1 MADANP
7 EGQGEEKF
15 SVSTWLPECYV
26 DSEPAVCELNPC
38 GHFISIDTARH
49 FAARIRRGEH
59 AANPDRC
66 PMCRTPWT
74 EIRCL
79 SVEASINKIIKN
91 LDDYTINIPDGP
103 LRTWFKQILHFF
115 TSENNALESELQSD
129 IGKCLVDSFIKRGR
143 TGNTLAITNNS
154 KKIIALIECVDKAV
168 NGWIDS
174 NFGSDRKKAIAA
186 QKEGVLGEVYEDSP
200 IQWLLEISDRLNT
213 AAIEQA
219 RTVRFPVNNT
229 VIPVGSII
237 NGLHEGIAGGAR
249 RVAQV
254 PGRVATAALAT
265 AVLIGTSKMYG
276 DIDRSTCA
284 ELSTAQERAPDVP
297 IRGRWEDIKV
307 CENTGTFRK
316 FEPEFCCDPKLGRV
330 CGTDKYHP
338 KGGEGNKYSG
348 PEVAFR
354 HQWAFEPGRYHDCD
368 TSTSASCLG
377 ITGAAW
383 LAGTSTIGH
392 TSWEK
397 SKGAKFVTTA
407 HAPGPLLPSEQE
419 QCHTT
424 LSLQEMGNLVGAAVS
439 VGVLIYGLYR
449 ACTESRPPAPDL
461 VGDDTLVITPDGRE
475 HRGGSKYSIKRRRRR
490 KNTRRKRGGDPDA
503 AKKIQKIVRGR
514 QSRKKTV
521 QRLSQNPFQTGAV
534 DALVPGMYRDGFTPF
549 FERPGE
555 HINREFNIS
564 PTSKTPLARD
574 VEEFKKKRKV
584 KERANERLWV
594 INYLTNID
602 GKGADS
608 KFSRDSLTKS
618 TRPELILRERSDDD
632 YINDNRRAQLARIN
646 ASRFANG
653 GKRRKKSRRKKS
665 RRKKSRRRRQRKKR
679 TRRR

>member
-7 EGQGEEKF
+7 EGQGQGEEKF
-15 SVSTWLPECYV
+15 YVHTWLPECSV
-26 DSEPAVCELNPC
+26 DTEPAVCEFNPC
-38 GHFISIDTARH
+38 RHFISIDTARH

-115 TSENNALESELQSD
+115 TSENNALESELLRD
-129 IGKCLVDSFIKRGR
+129 VGKCLVDSFIKRGR
-143 TGNTLAITNNS
+143 TGNILAITNNS
-154 KKIIALIECVDKAV
+154 EKIIALIECVDDAV
-168 NGWIDS
+168 NDWIVR
-174 NFGSDRKKAIAA
+174 NFGSNRKKAIAA

-200 IQWLLEISDRLNT
+200 IQWLLEISDGLNT

-219 RTVRFPVNNT
+219 RTVRSPVNNT
-229 VIPVGSII
+229 VILVGSII
-237 NGLHEGIAGGAR
+237 NGLHEGIAGAR

-254 PGRVATAALAT
+254 PGRVAIAALAT
-265 AVLIGTSKMYG
+265 AVLIGTAKMYG

-307 CENTGTFRK
+307 CENTGTFGK
-316 FEPEFCCDPKLGRV
+316 WEPEFCCDPDRGKQGR

-354 HQWAFEPGRYHDCD
+354 RQWAFEPGRYHHWEVD
-368 TSTSASCLG
+368 SP
-377 ITGAAW
+377 
-383 LAGTSTIGH
+383 
-392 TSWEK
+392 WEK
-397 SKGAKFVTTA
+397 SEGAKFVTTA

-449 ACTESRPPAPDL
+449 ACTESRPPAPVL

-475 HRGGSKYSIKRRRRR
+475 LQGGSKYSIKRRRRR
-490 KNTRRKRGGDPDA
+490 KNTRRKRGGNHGA

-514 QSRKKTV
+514 LSRKKTV

-534 DALVPGMYRDGFTPF
+534 DRDGTPRSD
-549 FERPGE
+549 RPSS
-555 HINREFNIS
+555 HIDRDFDIS
-564 PTSKTPLARD
+564 LTSETPLARD
-574 VEEFKKKRKV
+574 VKESSKKRQL
-584 KERANERLWV
+584 EHRANERRWV

-608 KFSRDSLTKS
+608 KFSREWLTES
-618 TRPELILRERSDDD
+618 TRPELALRQDSSEDHMSEREAA
-632 YINDNRRAQLARIN
+632 RRREGR
-646 ASRFANG
+646 SRLEYLTRRG
-653 GKRRKKSRRKKS
+653 GKRRKKS

>member
-1 MADANP
+1 MFNLYYIYMDDANP

-15 SVSTWLPECYV
+15 YVSTWLPECYV

-66 PMCRTPWT
+66 PICRIPWT

-143 TGNTLAITNNS
+143 TGNILAITNNS
-154 KKIIALIECVDKAV
+154 EKIIALIECVDNAV

-200 IQWLLEISDRLNT
+200 IQWLLEISGGLNT

-219 RTVRFPVNNT
+219 RTVRSPVNNT
-229 VIPVGSII
+229 VILVGSII
-237 NGLHEGIAGGAR
+237 NGLHEGIAGAR

-254 PGRVATAALAT
+254 PGRVAIAALAT
-265 AVLIGTSKMYG
+265 AVLIGTAKMYG

-284 ELSTAQERAPDVP
+284 ELSTVQERAPDVP

-307 CENTGTFRK
+307 CENTGRFGK
-316 FEPEFCCDPKLGRV
+316 FKPEFCCDPKRGKQGR

-449 ACTESRPPAPDL
+449 ACTESRPPAPVL
-461 VGDDTLVITPDGRE
+461 VGDDTLVITPDG
-475 HRGGSKYSIKRRRRR
+475 HIHQGGSKYSIKRRRRR
-490 KNTRRKRGGDPDA
+490 KKTRRK
-503 AKKIQKIVRGR
+503 QTH
-514 QSRKKTV
+514 RKKTNKRRIKKKV
-521 QRLSQNPFQTGAV
+521 K
-534 DALVPGMYRDGFTPF
+534 
-549 FERPGE
+549 
-555 HINREFNIS
+555 H
-564 PTSKTPLARD
+564 
-574 VEEFKKKRKV
+574 KKRK
-584 KERANERLWV
+584 
-594 INYLTNID
+594 T
-602 GKGADS
+602 
-608 KFSRDSLTKS
+608 
-618 TRPELILRERSDDD
+618 
-632 YINDNRRAQLARIN
+632 
-646 ASRFANG
+646 
-653 GKRRKKSRRKKS
+653 RRKKK
-665 RRKKSRRRRQRKKR
+665 
-679 TRRR
+679 